1 MQTPTQLIEKHSTT
15 TIDFDG
21 IKNEVKLS
29 EVSQS
34 QKERIEKISGKP
46 LHYFNK
52 RDFIVG
58 QRDLDLFLD
67 DVEHNKPTYIFV
79 SKLPNGKLSLNEY
92 VTLKYARY
100 LQIALNIRV
109 IIQVLDDV
117 KVLYRQSTVNE
128 ATKLSN
134 DLIKDIIAI
143 DFLLIKHLYSL
154 IIVIMVKL
162 MAFNDVQPFF
172 AFDASDNIGKLS
184 SPAIMAA
191 PMYGAAF
198 KSFFNS
204 PARSIVIDSIENV
217 QFIDTVRSYAEKLGF
232 PAPAALFHKPVPL
245 LTGVTKREV
254 YSSTNCILMTDN
266 PKEVERKINKVAFSG
281 GRDTVEEHR
290 RLGGDCGID
299 IPIQYLSIFESDDEI
314 VKNAIE
320 QYGKG
325 ELLSGELKKNIVVN
339 SIKKVVAEFQDL
351 KKPIT
356 NAVITYFTNW
366 AQYRKGVVDG
376 WSLKCLPEDFQP
388 FAQDVICYAFY
399 QIDSNYTI
407 QPTEYNDEDLLRRII
422 DLKAINKDLEVFVAI
437 GDGIDLIGNILVIK
451 NKKRIDNHS
460 NKHKTKPIKITLAIA
475 ANEEHL
481 SGYNLKEIK
490 ESVSWFN
497 LMTYDFHGKDALN
510 YFKQNGITNEQIMM
524 GIANYGRGWTI
535 KEKQPYL
542 GCKAKKPSKKMKFSE
557 EDGFAAV
564 FEIEQLL
571 KNGHQEYDNKSQTM
585 YGWNNNQ
592 FFVYDNFKTLQI
604 KMKYCIDENLGGV
617 MMWCFDLDKHQERLL
632 FVNSQLE

>member
-46 LHYFNK
+46 LHHFNK

-143 DFLLIKHLYSL
+143 GFPSDQTFIFTDYSYYGKMYETVTL
-154 IIVIMVKL
+154 VQKV

-204 PARSIVIDSIENV
+204 PARSIVIGSIENV
-217 QFIDTVRSYAEKLGF
+217 QFVDTVRSYAEKLGF

-245 LTGVTKREV
+245 LTGVTKKR
-254 YSSTNCILMTDN
+254 T
-266 PKEVERKINKVAFSG
+266 FSG

-356 NAVITYFTNW
+356 NAV
-366 AQYRKGVVDG
+366 
-376 WSLKCLPEDFQP
+376 
-388 FAQDVICYAFY
+388 
-399 QIDSNYTI
+399 
-407 QPTEYNDEDLLRRII
+407 
-422 DLKAINKDLEVFVAI
+422 
-437 GDGIDLIGNILVIK
+437 
-451 NKKRIDNHS
+451 
-460 NKHKTKPIKITLAIA
+460 
-475 ANEEHL
+475 
-481 SGYNLKEIK
+481 LKE
-490 ESVSWFN
+490 
-497 LMTYDFHGKDALN
+497 
-510 YFKQNGITNEQIMM
+510 
-524 GIANYGRGWTI
+524 
-535 KEKQPYL
+535 YL
-542 GCKAKKPSKKMKFSE
+542 TKCSSTSSS
-557 EDGFAAV
+557 
-564 FEIEQLL
+564 
-571 KNGHQEYDNKSQTM
+571 N
-585 YGWNNNQ
+585 
-592 FFVYDNFKTLQI
+592 
-604 KMKYCIDENLGGV
+604 
-617 MMWCFDLDKHQERLL
+617 
-632 FVNSQLE
+632 